1 MSREYNAVLSTLF
14 AELSRNA
21 PRPSHVMASM
31 AEIEA
36 YGDAP
41 NIRWQQLQ
49 QFEVVETLGTAISVV
64 QGSPNGMVADAR
76 ERFRLL
82 RAYRGSNTTR
92 GIYQQS
98 MQRFP
103 KEVRRRHLDNYGALI
118 INGQWEDSDGDHY
131 ESEESSY
138 HGDEGQEDHHFFM
151 REEDAAEE
159 ENRDLVA
166 RIEYGN
172 LIQFMGRTESGT
184 RQLQAFRAHLGREL
198 EQGNYPFSALDDEAL
213 AGLLR

>member
-1 MSREYNAVLSTLF
+1 M
-14 AELSRNA
+14 
-21 PRPSHVMASM
+21 
-31 AEIEA
+31 
-36 YGDAP
+36 
-41 NIRWQQLQ
+41 Q
-49 QFEVVETLGTAISVV
+49 QFKVVETLGSAISVV
-64 QGSPNGMVADAR
+64 QGWPNGMVADAR

-92 GIYQQS
+92 GIYQQI

-159 ENRDLVA
+159 ENRDLIA
-166 RIEYGN
+166 RIECGN
-172 LIQFMGRTESGT
+172 LIHFLGRTESGT

-198 EQGNYPFSALDDEAL
+198 EQGNYPLSALDDEAL